1 MADRTSNT
9 QFYTKGIPGI
19 IFFKANLE
27 NGDYITIPYGVAEEA
42 IANGSDDTDALATC
56 ICSGSRVTFSCVN
69 NANSAVTVDTD
80 FIGHVILKTQ

>member
-9 QFYTKGIPGI
+9 TFYTKGIPGI

-27 NGDYITIPYGVAEEA
+27 NGDYIKIPYGVAEEA
-42 IANGSDDTDALATC
+42 IANGSDDVDALATC
-56 ICSGSRVTFSCVN
+56 ICSGSRVTFTCTDD
-69 NANSAVTVDTD
+69 AGTAVTVDTD